1 MDKGK
6 AKTRVALYS
15 VLVGIIL
22 TGIKLAVGIMTG
34 SLGILSEALHSFL
47 DLCAALLTFFAVR
60 FSARPPDKTHP
71 YGHGKIENLS
81 ALAQALLLFATCA
94 WIVHE
99 ALSRLAGKEVVVT
112 AGAWAFFVMGVSVF
126 LDILIS
132 RVLRRAAKK
141 YLSQA
146 LEADAL
152 HYTSD
157 ILSSIV
163 VIAGLFGVRFGI
175 PALDPVAAVGVALL
189 ITVASYRLG
198 RKAAGELLDTAP
210 TGLAEKITR
219 RLNTFPGIASV
230 DQVRLRRSGASTFID
245 ITVSAE
251 RLMSLDESHELAET
265 IEAGVQKIVPESD
278 VLVRFHPTSDGESFA
293 DSVRA
298 VARKCCPKIKDL
310 HKIRSYQ
317 DKESGETFLSMH
329 VRLEPDLSLKEA
341 HALMDEL
348 EEGLKEKMPQV
359 KHLETHLEATQC
371 GDIGNGKKS
380 HLPHA
385 KLRLL
390 KNHVMK
396 DKRVRGLHDIFIHD
410 VPDGTVISCHVSM
423 HEDLTLEDA
432 HGVASNVEAA
442 IWDIFPDI
450 ADVIVHTEPEAT
462 PPAPCE
468 RATPS

>member
-6 AKTRVALYS
+6 EKTRVALYS

-34 SLGILSEALHSFL
+34 SLGILSEALHSLL
-47 DLCAALLTFFAVR
+47 DLCAALLTFLAVR
-60 FSARPPDKTHP
+60 FSSRPPDQTHP

-99 ALSRLAGKEVVVT
+99 ALSRLSGKEVTVT
-112 AGAWAFFVMGVSVF
+112 AGFWAFAVMGVSVV

-141 YLSQA
+141 YSSQA

-163 VIAGLFGVRFGI
+163 VIAGLAGVRLGI

-198 RKAAGELLDTAP
+198 MRAAGELLDRAP
-210 TGLAEKITR
+210 KGLAEQITR
-219 RLNTFPGIASV
+219 NLNTFPGIASV

-265 IEAGVQKIVPESD
+265 IEAGVRKIVPESD
-278 VLVRFHPTSDGESFA
+278 VLVHFHPSSDGESFA

-298 VARKCCPKIKDL
+298 VARKCCPRIKDL
-310 HKIRSYQ
+310 HNIRSYQ
-317 DKESGETFLSMH
+317 DGESGETFLSVH
-329 VRLEPDLSLKEA
+329 VRLDPGLSLKEA

-359 KHLETHLEATQC
+359 NHFETHLEPAQR

-380 HLPHA
+380 PLPHA
-385 KLRLL
+385 RLRLL

-396 DKRVRGLHDIFIHD
+396 DERIKGLHDIFIHD
-410 VPDGTVISCHVSM
+410 VPEGTVISCHVVVS
-423 HEDLTLEDA
+423 EDLALDDA
-432 HGVASNVEAA
+432 HGVASGVEAS
-442 IWDIFPDI
+442 IRDIFPDA
-450 ADVIVHTEPEAT
+450 ADVIVHTEPE
-462 PPAPCE
+462 P
-468 RATPS
+468 

>member
-1 MDKGK
+1 MDMDKVK
-6 AKTRVALYS
+6 VKTKVALYS

-34 SLGILSEALHSFL
+34 SLGILSEALHSLL
-47 DLCAALLTFFAVR
+47 DLGAAILTFFAVR
-60 FSARPPDKTHP
+60 FAARPPDKTHP

-99 ALSRLAGKEVVVT
+99 ALSRLSGKEVVVE
-112 AGAWAFFVMGVSVF
+112 ASFWAFAVMGVSVV

-141 YLSQA
+141 YSSQA

-163 VIAGLFGVRFGI
+163 VIAGLVGVRFGI

-189 ITVASYRLG
+189 VTVASYRLG
-198 RKAAGELLDTAP
+198 MRAAGELLDRAP
-210 TGLAEKITR
+210 KGLAEQITR
-219 RLNTFPGIASV
+219 KLGTFHGIASV

-251 RLMSLDESHELAET
+251 RLMSLDESHELAEA
-265 IEAGVQKIVPESD
+265 IEAGVRQIVPESD
-278 VLVRFHPTSDGESFA
+278 VLVHFHPSSDGESFA

-298 VARKCCPKIKDL
+298 VARQCCPKIKDL
-310 HKIRSYQ
+310 HKIQSYQ
-317 DKESGETFLSMH
+317 DEESGETFLSMH
-329 VRLEPDLSLKEA
+329 VRLDPGLSLKEA
-341 HALMDEL
+341 HALMEEL
-348 EEGLKEKMPQV
+348 EEGFKEKMPQV

-371 GDIGNGKKS
+371 GDIGDGKKS
-380 HLPHA
+380 HLPRA
-385 KLRLL
+385 RLRLL

-396 DKRVRGLHDIFIHD
+396 DKRIRGLHDIFIHN
-410 VPDGTVISCHVSM
+410 VPEGTMISCHVIVR
-423 HEDLTLEDA
+423 EDLTLEDA
-432 HGVASNVEAA
+432 HGVASNVEDA
-442 IWDIFPDI
+442 IKDIFPDA
-450 ADVIVHTEPEAT
+450 ADVIVHTEPEA
-462 PPAPCE
+462 
-468 RATPS
+468 